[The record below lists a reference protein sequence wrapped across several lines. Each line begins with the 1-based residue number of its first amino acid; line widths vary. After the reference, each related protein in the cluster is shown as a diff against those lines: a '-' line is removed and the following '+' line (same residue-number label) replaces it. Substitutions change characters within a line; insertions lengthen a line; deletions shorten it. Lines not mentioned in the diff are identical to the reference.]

1 MCSSLLKHSVWLI
14 SHSTGFHQLLKPNN
28 KIALLKVL
36 QELIF
41 FQLHI
46 MPYSKW
52 SWVILQRTYGH
63 QNTPADWTPP
73 NLHQRTN
80 LSHLSQMWDI
90 TVFLLTL
97 FFFIRIELTCIT
109 TSWQKEK
116 NRKIITILQK
126 PFTIGKDK
134 CISYVNI

>member
-14 SHSTGFHQLLKPNN
+14 SQSTGFHQLLKSNN
-28 KIALLKVL
+28 EIALLKVL

-63 QNTPADWTPP
+63 QSTPADWTPP

-116 NRKIITILQK
+116 KRKIITILQK
-126 PFTIGKDK
+126 PFTIRK
-134 CISYVNI
+134 V

>member
-14 SHSTGFHQLLKPNN
+14 SQSTGFHQLLKSNN
-28 KIALLKVL
+28 QIALLKVL

-63 QNTPADWTPP
+63 QSTPADWTPP

-109 TSWQKEK
+109 TSWERKKEDNNHNFAK
-116 NRKIITILQK
+116 TFHYKESLMYFI
-126 PFTIGKDK
+126 F
-134 CISYVNI
+134 

>member
-14 SHSTGFHQLLKPNN
+14 SQSTGFHQLLKSNN
-28 KIALLKVL
+28 QIALWKVL

-46 MPYSKW
+46 VPYSKW
-52 SWVILQRTYGH
+52 SWVILQRTYSH
-63 QNTPADWTPP
+63 QSTPADWTPP

-97 FFFIRIELTCIT
+97 FFIRIELTCIT

-126 PFTIGKDK
+126 PFTIGK
-134 CISYVNI
+134 V

>member
-14 SHSTGFHQLLKPNN
+14 SQSTGFHQLLKSNN
-28 KIALLKVL
+28 QIALLKVL

-63 QNTPADWTPP
+63 QSTPADWTPP

-97 FFFIRIELTCIT
+97 FFY
-109 TSWQKEK
+109 K
-116 NRKIITILQK
+116 NRINLHHYQLTKRKKQENNHNFAKTFHYKESLMYFI
-126 PFTIGKDK
+126 F
-134 CISYVNI
+134 

>member
-14 SHSTGFHQLLKPNN
+14 SQSTGFHQLLKSNN
-28 KIALLKVL
+28 QIALLKVL

-63 QNTPADWTPP
+63 QSTPADWTPP

-126 PFTIGKDK
+126 PFTIRK
-134 CISYVNI
+134 V

>member
-14 SHSTGFHQLLKPNN
+14 SQSTGFHQLLKSNN
-28 KIALLKVL
+28 EIALLKVL

-63 QNTPADWTPP
+63 QSTPADWTPP

-97 FFFIRIELTCIT
+97 FFLIRIELTCIT

-116 NRKIITILQK
+116 KRKIITILQK
-126 PFTIGKDK
+126 PFTIRK
-134 CISYVNI
+134 V

>member
-14 SHSTGFHQLLKPNN
+14 SQSTGFHQLLKSNN
-28 KIALLKVL
+28 QIALLKVL

-63 QNTPADWTPP
+63 QSTPADWTPP

-116 NRKIITILQK
+116 KRKIITILQK
-126 PFTIGKDK
+126 PFTIRK
-134 CISYVNI
+134 V

>member
-14 SHSTGFHQLLKPNN
+14 SQSTGFHQLLKSNN
-28 KIALLKVL
+28 EIALLKVL

-63 QNTPADWTPP
+63 QSTPADWTPP

-97 FFFIRIELTCIT
+97 FFFIELTCIT

-116 NRKIITILQK
+116 KRKIITILQK
-126 PFTIGKDK
+126 PFTIRK
-134 CISYVNI
+134 V

>member
-14 SHSTGFHQLLKPNN
+14 SQSTGFHQLLKSNN
-28 KIALLKVL
+28 EIALLKVL

-63 QNTPADWTPP
+63 QSTPADWTPP

-97 FFFIRIELTCIT
+97 FFYKNRINLHHYQLT
-109 TSWQKEK
+109 KRK
-116 NRKIITILQK
+116 KRKIITILQK
-126 PFTIGKDK
+126 PFTIRK
-134 CISYVNI
+134 V